1 MSIVVV
7 GSVAFDSVKTPFGA
21 REHALGG
28 AANYF
33 SMSARHFSPVN
44 LVAVVG
50 EDFPQDHLDYL
61 SSHNVNLD
69 GLQRAPGKSFHW
81 KGHYGY
87 DLNEAQ
93 TLDTQLNVFAD
104 FKPKLPDNYRKCDTV
119 FLANIDPNLQ
129 IEVLEQMHQPK
140 LVALDTMN
148 FWIEGKNE
156 ALKQALKRVDV
167 LLINDAEARQLA
179 QEHNVVKAVKKITEM
194 GPKTVVVKRGEYGS
208 MLFHNNDVFIASAY
222 PLEDVF
228 DPTGAGD
235 TFAGGFVGWLDRCG
249 KVNDET
255 FKQAMIA
262 GTVMSS
268 FVIEDFSFDRMKRLR
283 IEEIHNRYNELTRL
297 SRMPDH
303 ISLG

>member
-7 GSVAFDSVKTPFGA
+7 GSVAFDSVKTPFGS
-21 REHALGG
+21 REQALGG
-28 AANYF
+28 AANF
-33 SMSARHFSPVN
+33 FAMSARHYTGVN

-61 SSHNVNLD
+61 ATHNVNLD
-69 GLQRAPGKSFHW
+69 GLQRAKGRSFHW
-81 KGHYGY
+81 KGNYGY

-93 TLDTQLNVFAD
+93 TLDTQLNVFAE
-104 FKPKLPDNYRKCDTV
+104 FKPTLPDTYRQADTV
-119 FLANIDPNLQ
+119 FLANIDPDLQ
-129 IEVLEQMHQPK
+129 IEVLEQVHNPK

-179 QEHNVVKAVKKITEM
+179 QEHNVVKAVKRIVEM

-208 MLFHNNDVFIASAY
+208 MLFHNNDVFVTSAY

-235 TFAGGFVGWLDRCG
+235 TFAGGFLGWLDRCG
-249 KVNDET
+249 KQDDDA
-255 FKQAMIA
+255 FKQAMVA

-268 FVIEDFSFDRMKRLR
+268 FVIEDFSFDRMKNLTVD
-283 IEEIHNRYNELTRL
+283 EIHTRYNELTRL

-303 ISLG
+303 ISLQ